1 MKQAAATSTG
11 SQTEQSLSIGVVLT
25 MLVLALV
32 WGANMA
38 VVKLA
43 AGQLPPIF
51 QAGVRSVVAAACL
64 WVWMV
69 IKRVPVFPSRVV
81 VAHGLVLGLL
91 FGAEFGVLYPGM
103 VFTNVAR
110 SYLLLYTAPFFVA
123 VGAHFWLP
131 GDRLTRLKVAGLVL
145 AFGGLVV
152 LFGQGLDRIT
162 PRSLLGDLFS
172 LTAGALWGATTIY
185 LKRFLADRAQALQTL
200 FYQLFFSGPLLLAG
214 SFLLEDPLSASLTG
228 FGTFSLLYQS
238 VIVAFISYL
247 AWFNLIHH
255 HPASLVQAFT
265 FFTPVA
271 GVFISGL
278 WIMHEDVG
286 PRLLLSLVLTS
297 VGLVLVNRPARKAT
311 AA

>member
-1 MKQAAATSTG
+1 M
-11 SQTEQSLSIGVVLT
+11 
-25 MLVLALV
+25 LALALL
-32 WGANMA
+32 WGTNMA

-51 QAGVRSVVAAACL
+51 QAGVRSVVAASCL

-69 IKRVPVFPSRVV
+69 FKGVRVFPNRVV
-81 VAHGLVLGLL
+81 VVHGLVLGLF
-91 FGAEFGVLYPGM
+91 FGTEFGFLYPGM
-103 VFTNVAR
+103 VLTNVAR
-110 SYLLLYTAPFFVA
+110 SYLLLYAAPFFVA

-131 GDRLTRLKVAGLVL
+131 NDRLTRLKVAGLVL

-172 LTAGALWGATTIY
+172 LTAGALWGATTVY
-185 LKRFLADRAQALQTL
+185 LKRFLAERAQALQTL
-200 FYQLFFSGPLLLAG
+200 FYQLFFSGPLLLAA

-228 FGTFSLLYQS
+228 FGAFSLFYQS

-271 GVFISGL
+271 GVFISGF
-278 WIMHEDVG
+278 WILHENVEI
-286 PRLLLSLVLTS
+286 RLLLSLALIS
-297 VGLVLVNRPARKAT
+297 IGLVLVNRPTHKAT
-311 AA
+311 VA